1 MHDSKQVCWKDDAH
15 VQRCEVAKR
24 CPQVLLS
31 SPNLA
36 KDMSPLV
43 EAVTPILAEAV
54 AKAAVRSDGIA
65 ALLIVA
71 LLAAQDAAAA
81 SHSETQKVRSRL
93 DVCVPSEMHL
103 LVSVLV

>member
-1 MHDSKQVCWKDDAH
+1 MVLMFHVCEILKH
-15 VQRCEVAKR
+15 
-24 CPQVLLS
+24 CPQVLLD

-36 KDMSPLV
+36 KDMSPLA

-81 SHSETQKVRSRL
+81 SHSETQKVWSGMTHPYPNRYTYL
-93 DVCVPSEMHL
+93 
-103 LVSVLV
+103 